1 MVGRN
6 AFVGILLLLMAILF
20 IVMGI
25 QGSLGKVVA
34 VMFVPGEL
42 VVNSQAA
49 STLSYTQ
56 PQAFML
62 PNIPT
67 TATGVSLF

>member
-56 PQAFML
+56 PQTFML
-62 PNIPT
+62 PNTPT